1 MLFRSVIILTIN
13 RITCIFTS
21 VFCVFQSWSVPK
33 TSNEFT
39 LQWRRKKSL
48 EDKKLY
54 VQHIITAENGPQILK
69 AIFKSEIP
77 FGLLGELAK
86 ILNSERDN
94 YSKNLLHDTLQC
106 LSETGRFSMSLT
118 FLSSDEKGALQKLI
132 DYLVSG
138 GLDCTDLKT
147 GYLL

>member
-1 MLFRSVIILTIN
+1 MTIN

-54 VQHIITAENGPQILK
+54 VQQIITAENGPQILK
-69 AIFKSEIP
+69 AIFKNEIP

-94 YSKNLLHDTLQC
+94 YGKNLLHDTLKC

-118 FLSSDEKGALQKLI
+118 FLSSDEKEALKMLI
-132 DYLVSG
+132 DYLVSE
-138 GLDCTDLKT
+138 GLDCTELKT
-147 GYLL
+147 GYPL